1 MIRKPTAENSVS
13 EPAADKAVWESQ
25 QLTKQHGRAN
35 SQENSAREQ
44 HKWQQQKHQQQKQ
57 KTKAKLEH
65 KRQIVENSRR
75 LSGRQNLP
83 FLCSRGRPHPRH
95 PQDPKT

>member
-1 MIRKPTAENSVS
+1 
-13 EPAADKAVWESQ
+13 
-25 QLTKQHGRAN
+25 
-35 SQENSAREQ
+35 
-44 HKWQQQKHQQQKQ
+44 
-57 KTKAKLEH
+57 
-65 KRQIVENSRR
+65 VENSRR

>member
-1 MIRKPTAENSVS
+1 VS

-35 SQENSAREQ
+35 SQENSVKE
-44 HKWQQQKHQQQKQ
+44 QQKWQQQKQ
-57 KTKAKLEH
+57 KTKPTLEH
-65 KRQIVENSRR
+65 KRQIAKNSRR

-83 FLCSRGRPHPRH
+83 FLYSKGRPHPCP
-95 PQDPKT
+95 PQNPKM